1 MLHAAI
7 FFPPWVKWR
16 VGNPN
21 SFGDYDNT
29 FCVYPLH
36 FTIFLPRRSFWSQK
50 AAEICLGRLGYKMLV
65 KTGEGRKLAE
75 ELSATNWPS
84 PCSSTRIRSHAAAAD
99 LDMSWRS
106 SGWRPGMRHS
116 VLWENWQNRSSARS
130 SQELILWARFLYLLL
145 SRKALKHFWWWLFLM
160 TGRNLQKI
168 CAWLYVFPLHQNHIY
183 TDSTPTSLEQFLR
196 AIWGAISQAIV
207 FTLPPIKYNSKLS
220 CYREFRKENS
230 KGSKPS
236 VVRER
241 MWKETGV

>member
-21 SFGDYDNT
+21 SFCDYDNT

-116 VLWENWQNRSSARS
+116 VLWENWQNRSSARY
-130 SQELILWARFLYLLL
+130 SQELIYEPDSCISSYLEKHWNTSGDDCFSWLAEICKKYVLDCVYSLFTKTTYILIPPLPLWSSFSEL
-145 SRKALKHFWWWLFLM
+145 S
-160 TGRNLQKI
+160 
-168 CAWLYVFPLHQNHIY
+168 
-183 TDSTPTSLEQFLR
+183 EE
-196 AIWGAISQAIV
+196 
-207 FTLPPIKYNSKLS
+207 LS
-220 CYREFRKENS
+220 PRL
-230 KGSKPS
+230 
-236 VVRER
+236 
-241 MWKETGV
+241 